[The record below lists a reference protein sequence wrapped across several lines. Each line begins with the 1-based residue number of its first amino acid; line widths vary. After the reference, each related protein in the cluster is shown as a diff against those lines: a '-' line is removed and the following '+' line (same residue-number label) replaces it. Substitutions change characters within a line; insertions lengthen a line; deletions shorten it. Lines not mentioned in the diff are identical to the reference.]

1 MILTRKPSAD
11 LIAQL
16 TRWKNDRMAFRREAI
31 ILEDGRPFGEVIEP
45 WQVEDFIG
53 VDSHRNSYLERPRG
67 HSKTG
72 DTGTDIVTDLMLGP
86 TGQRNIASAVD
97 RDQAALLLEDVIKKF
112 QRNPLLRPLAKT
124 TRDSI
129 TIKATDSQFRVMAS
143 DGPSAMGLRFRR
155 AYIDELSEQANREM
169 WDALWTATGK
179 YKDCGVHVISTA
191 GWDRDSIAW
200 KVREMARTEDD
211 WYFSTR
217 GQCASWVRPEWLEQ
231 QRRSLPP
238 HVFSRLHECR
248 WVDGVGAFLTGVEVN
263 GVFIHVPVQLTD
275 GAVAGGLDI
284 GLTRDRTVFTIAR
297 NVGGLIVVQHM
308 VTWAGAPGRKVDLEE
323 VATEVSTLAK
333 RYQCPVYFDPYQGIH
348 LAQQLRRQGVNMTEY
363 AFTGESRKQ
372 LFTTLLDLIRNGR
385 LRSQPHEELRRELL
399 SLEVQQTASGGWRVD
414 HKTGRHDDHVVA
426 VALAAQ
432 ALAGKGTGVITLEA
446 IEATMALNNLVPA
459 MSIPATGSIYGQRSD
474 LENLIEQQRAANAEL
489 RGTGERP
496 VDWME
501 EQW

>member
-1 MILTRKPSAD
+1 MIFTRKPSAD
-11 LIAQL
+11 LVAQL
-16 TRWKNDRMAFRREAI
+16 TRWKNDRMAFRKEAI

-45 WQVEDFIG
+45 WQMEDFIG
-53 VDSHRNSYLERPRG
+53 VDTHRNSYLERPRG

-72 DTGTDIVTDLMLGP
+72 DTGTDVVTDLMLGP

-97 RDQAALLLEDVIKKF
+97 RDQSALLLEDVIKKF
-112 QRNPLLRPLAKT
+112 QRNPLLRPLVKT

-143 DGPSAMGLRFRR
+143 DGPSAMGLRFYR
-155 AYIDELSEQANREM
+155 AYVDELSEQANREM

-191 GWDRDSIAW
+191 GWDRASIAW
-200 KVREMARTEDD
+200 SVREMARTESD

-231 QRRSLPP
+231 QRRSLPV

-248 WVDGVGAFLTGVEVN
+248 WVDNVGAFLTGAEVD
-263 GVFIHVPVQLTD
+263 GVFLNVPPLTD

-284 GLTRDRTVFTIAR
+284 GLTRDRTVFSVVR

-323 VATEVSTLAK
+323 VSAEVSTLAK
-333 RYQCPVYFDPYQGIH
+333 RHQSPIYFDPYQGIH
-348 LAQQLRRQGVNMTEY
+348 MAQQLRRQGVNMVEHP
-363 AFTGESRKQ
+363 FTGESRKQ

-432 ALAGKGTGVITLEA
+432 ALAGKNAGALSEESIAA
-446 IEATMALNNLVPA
+446 IVALNNA
-459 MSIPATGSIYGQRSD
+459 IPGMTMPPGGSD
-474 LENLIEQQRAANAEL
+474 LERLIEQRRHDHIVN
-489 RGTGERP
+489 TGGEERP
-496 VDWME
+496 TDFMN